1 MANQPKTPLKVVV
14 SGSNFHTKK
23 LSLYQR
29 MKLHWSEP
37 LKSHIRNFSSG
48 VWGWSSHLAQFWLC
62 QVYHNVSNLKPQIN
76 FIHVLTI
83 KEDILGAFGTLHL

>member
-1 MANQPKTPLKVVV
+1 MANEPKTPLKVVE
-14 SGSNFHTKK
+14 SGSNFHRK

-37 LKSHIRNFSSG
+37 LNSHIRNFSSG
-48 VWGWSSHLAQFWLC
+48 VWGWSAPPPSWGLC
-62 QVYHNVSNLKPQIN
+62 QVYPNVSNLKAKMN

-83 KEDILGAFGTLHL
+83 KEDILGEFGALHL